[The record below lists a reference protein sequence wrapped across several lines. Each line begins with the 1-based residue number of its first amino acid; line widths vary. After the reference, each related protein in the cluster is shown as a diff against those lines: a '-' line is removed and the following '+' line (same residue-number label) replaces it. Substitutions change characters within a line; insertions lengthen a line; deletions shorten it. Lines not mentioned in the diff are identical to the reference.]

1 MTKTKNVSDKVLQ
14 YQDIFITPQKA
25 SITLIKIRIIQ
36 ELIQIERPKNW
47 SKETFNDKIK
57 EIVRIEKYNY
67 TVRKEET
74 KFSIKWGNIEN
85 QEI

>member
-1 MTKTKNVSDKVLQ
+1 MTKTKNVSDRVLQ
-14 YQDIFITPQKA
+14 YQDIFITPQKS

-47 SKETFNDKIK
+47 SKEIFNDKIK

>member
-14 YQDIFITPQKA
+14 YQDIFITPQKS